1 MVNNFTEIAFLN
13 ILLFIDNI
21 VKIIFW
27 YLHITNFV
35 FITLFLIM
43 IYHVFIVDRLTNLV
57 NTADQRIEEAKQSGE
72 GKVDKLVSISYIYKY
87 Y

>member
-72 GKVDKLVSISYIYKY
+72 GKVDKLVSISYKY
-87 Y
+87 L